1 MGSVTLPAAGD
12 VYVDTN
18 AVIYMVEAHPD
29 YAPLLTP
36 VWLAARAGAFS
47 VVTSHLTLMET
58 LVGPLR
64 TADVALTNAY
74 EALYASPDLAF
85 QPLTEAVLR
94 EAARLRAA
102 LPALRTPDA
111 LHAAT
116 ALIHSAALF
125 LTNDAGFRNVPGL
138 PVTVLSDLLTP

>member
-1 MGSVTLPAAGD
+1 

-18 AVIYMVEAHPD
+18 AVIYMVEAHAT

-36 VWLAARAGAFS
+36 VWLAARAGQFS

-64 TADVALTNAY
+64 KVDVALTNAY
-74 EALYASPDLAF
+74 ETLYASPDLNF
-85 QPLTEAVLR
+85 LPLTEAVLR
-94 EAARLRAA
+94 EAARIRAA
-102 LPALRTPDA
+102 IPALRTPDA

-116 ALIHSAALF
+116 AALHPSALF
-125 LTNDAGFRNVPGL
+125 ITNDPDFRKVPGL
-138 PVTVLSDLLTP
+138 PVVVLSDLLTP